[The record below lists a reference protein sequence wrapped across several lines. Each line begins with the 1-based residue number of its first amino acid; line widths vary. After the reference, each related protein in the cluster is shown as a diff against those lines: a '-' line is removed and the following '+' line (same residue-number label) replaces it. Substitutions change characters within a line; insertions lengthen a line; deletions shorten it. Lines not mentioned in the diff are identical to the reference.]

1 MSSID
6 APNYE
11 IVWPQPE
18 IVTTALANPILGK
31 LEAKFL
37 KQALKSGWIGANG
50 IFTENCENFLDQFF
64 DSKSLLVSNGSVAL
78 ILALRA
84 LDIGPGDEVLLPDL
98 TYAATASS
106 VIAVG
111 ATPIFCDVEL
121 DSWAIS
127 VEEIKKKL
135 TKKTKAIIVVHLY
148 GVPADL
154 LSISKFASANSLF
167 LIEDCAEAFGAEFH
181 GQKVGTIGDI
191 GTFSFF
197 PNKLLTS
204 GEGGAVITKD
214 ADLYDKMRM
223 LRGQGMSFSH
233 RYYFLVPGFNFR
245 ITELQAA
252 ILWAQLNQLNYLWEK
267 RETSENIY
275 RNKLCNFGFIPTAE
289 YDYLRAP
296 WIFTTRLSNFGL
308 THKVAL
314 AAKLAKLGVE
324 TRPVFYPLSKM
335 PAFYQVQN
343 PRNINSELISKEGI
357 SLPTG
362 SHVSK
367 KVYFEIFER
376 IKTEV
381 EACRR

>member
-1 MSSID
+1 ME

-18 IVTTALANPILGK
+18 IITTALANPILGN

-37 KQALKSGWIGANG
+37 KRALKSGWIGANG

-106 VIAVG
+106 VVAVG

-121 DSWAIS
+121 DSWNIS
-127 VEEIKKKL
+127 VEELKKKL
-135 TKKTKAIIVVHLY
+135 TSKTKAIIVVHLY
-148 GVPADL
+148 GMPADL
-154 LSISKFASANSLF
+154 LSISKFASANNVF
-167 LIEDCAEAFGAEFH
+167 LIEDCAEAFGAEFN
-181 GQKVGTIGDI
+181 GRKVGTFGDI

-204 GEGGAVITKD
+204 GEGGAVIAKD
-214 ADLYDKMRM
+214 RGLYDKMRM

-245 ITELQAA
+245 MTELQAA
-252 ILWAQLNQLNYLWEK
+252 ILWAQFTQLSSLWEK
-267 RETSENIY
+267 RQASEDTY
-275 RNKLCNFGFIPTAE
+275 EDKLRDFGSIPRAE
-289 YDYLRAP
+289 YKYLRSP
-296 WIFTTRLSNFGL
+296 WIFTIRLSNL
-308 THKVAL
+308 ELARKVAL
-314 AAKLAKLGVE
+314 AANLAKSGIE
-324 TRPVFYPLSKM
+324 TRPVFYPLSQM
-335 PAFYQVQN
+335 PAFHQIQN
-343 PRNINSELISKEGI
+343 PRNTNSELISKEGI

-362 SHVSK
+362 CHVSK
-367 KVYFEIFER
+367 KVYFKIVEQ
-376 IKTEV
+376 IKAEV
-381 EACRR
+381 QTCQL